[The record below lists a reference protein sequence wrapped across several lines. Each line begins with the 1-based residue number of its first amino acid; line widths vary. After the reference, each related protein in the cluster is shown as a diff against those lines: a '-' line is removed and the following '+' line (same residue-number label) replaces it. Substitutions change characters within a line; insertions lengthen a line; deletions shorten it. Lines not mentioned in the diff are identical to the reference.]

1 MKVTGWDF
9 GGGFLKK
16 GRNPLSGMGL
26 FLPFV
31 PFFLL
36 PAWKMDEA
44 AAAPAAILDHE
55 VIERMEAP
63 S

>member
-1 MKVTGWDF
+1 
-9 GGGFLKK
+9 
-16 GRNPLSGMGL
+16 MGL

-36 PAWKMDEA
+36 PAWNMDEA
-44 AAAPAAILDHE
+44 AVAPAAILDYE
-55 VIERMEAP
+55 RIKRMEAT